1 MTNDI
6 KTEIYE
12 SYHAKVQNFIYSKVN
27 DMYLAEDICS
37 DVFIKIYEKYDR
49 FDESKSSLSTWIFT
63 IARNTLIDYY
73 RTRHV
78 HEEVP
83 EDMAQD
89 SDVEEEVLNGE
100 MLNTLASALE
110 KLGER
115 ERDLIILHY
124 YSGLKLNEIAEKM
137 DISYSYVKILHKKA
151 LVELRTNLGED
162 YAL

>member
-1 MTNDI
+1 MNNDI
-6 KTEIYE
+6 RAEIYE
-12 SYHAKVQNFIYSKVN
+12 SYHSKVQNFIFSKVN

-37 DVFIKIYEKYDR
+37 DVFIKVYEKYDT
-49 FDESKSSLSTWIFT
+49 FNDSKSSLSTWIFT

-73 RTRHV
+73 RVRRV

-83 EDMAQD
+83 EDMAMD
-89 SDVEEEVLNGE
+89 SSVEDEVLGNE
-100 MLNTLASALE
+100 MLDGLADALE
-110 KLGER
+110 KLDER

-124 YSGLKLNEIAEKM
+124 YSGLKLNEIADKM

-151 LVELRTNLGED
+151 LVELKTNLGDD

>member
-1 MTNDI
+1 VTNDSR
-6 KTEIYE
+6 TEIYE
-12 SYHAKVQNFIYSKVN
+12 TYHSKVQNFIYSKVN

-37 DVFIKIYEKYDR
+37 DVFIKVYEKYDR

-83 EDMAQD
+83 EDMALD
-89 SDVEEEVLNGE
+89 SNVEEEVLNNE
-100 MLNTLASALE
+100 MLEGLAAALE
-110 KLGER
+110 RLDER

-124 YSGLKLNEIAEKM
+124 YSGLKLNEIADKLN
-137 DISYSYVKILHKKA
+137 ISYSYVKILHKKA
-151 LVELRTNLGED
+151 LVELKTNLGED
-162 YAL
+162 YAI

>member
-1 MTNDI
+1 MNNDI
-6 KTEIYE
+6 RAEIYE
-12 SYHAKVQNFIYSKVN
+12 SYHSKVQNFILSKVN

-37 DVFIKIYEKYDR
+37 DVFIKVYEKYDT
-49 FDESKSSLSTWIFT
+49 FNDSKSSLSTWIFT

-73 RTRHV
+73 RVRRV

-83 EDMAQD
+83 EDMAMD
-89 SDVEEEVLNGE
+89 SSVEDEVLGNE
-100 MLNTLASALE
+100 MLDGLADALE
-110 KLGER
+110 KLDER

-124 YSGLKLNEIAEKM
+124 YSGLKLNEIADKM

-151 LVELRTNLGED
+151 LVELKTNLGDD

>member
-1 MTNDI
+1 MNNDI
-6 KTEIYE
+6 RTEIYE
-12 SYHAKVQNFIYSKVN
+12 SYHTKVQNFIYSKVN

-37 DVFIKIYEKYDR
+37 DVFIKVYEKYDR
-49 FDESKSSLSTWIFT
+49 FDDSKSSLSTWIFT

-83 EDMAQD
+83 EDMALD
-89 SDVEEEVLNGE
+89 SNVEEEVLNNE
-100 MLNTLASALE
+100 MLDGLATALE
-110 KLGER
+110 KLDER

-124 YSGLKLNEIAEKM
+124 YSGLKLNEIADKL
-137 DISYSYVKILHKKA
+137 DISYSYVKLLHKKA
-151 LVELRTNLGED
+151 LVELKSNLGEE

>member
-89 SDVEEEVLNGE
+89 ADVEEEVLNGE

>member
-1 MTNDI
+1 MTDAI
-6 KTEIYE
+6 KIEIYE
-12 SYHAKVQNFIYSKVN
+12 SYHSKVQNFIYSKVN

-37 DVFIKIYEKYDR
+37 DVFIKVYEKYDR
-49 FDESKSSLSTWIFT
+49 FDDSKSSLSTWIFT

-83 EDMAQD
+83 EDMAED
-89 SDVEEEVLNGE
+89 SCVEDEVLNNE
-100 MLNTLASALE
+100 MLDGLAAALE
-110 KLGER
+110 KLDER

-124 YSGLKLNEIAEKM
+124 YSGLKLNEIADKL

-151 LVELRTNLGED
+151 LVELKTALGDE

>member
-6 KTEIYE
+6 RTEIYE

-37 DVFIKIYEKYDR
+37 DVFIKVYEKYDK
-49 FDESKSSLSTWIFT
+49 FDDSKSSLSTWIFT

-83 EDMAQD
+83 EDMAED
-89 SDVEEEVLNGE
+89 SSVEEEVLNSD
-100 MLNTLASALE
+100 MLDTLASALE

-124 YSGLKLNEIAEKM
+124 YSGLKLNEIADKL

-162 YAL
+162 YAI